1 MGRAGDRGLVQS
13 VASAD
18 HHTPFHAQISQ
29 NLGQRLHQ
37 SRVVHA
43 QKLHGG
49 VCRICQGPQNVENA
63 SDADL
68 TPHRRRILHGGV
80 IGRGEEETHTGGLQ
94 HLLRL
99 VRAEA

>member
-1 MGRAGDRGLVQS
+1 MGGAGDRGLVQP

-18 HHTPFHAQISQ
+18 HHPPVYAQIGQ

-43 QKLHGG
+43 QKLHRG
-49 VCRICQGPQNVENA
+49 VCRIRQGPQNIKNT